1 MEWHYS
7 KAIMVVI
14 RFIYKHSDFSLT
26 SMNMVR
32 VHFSTLLLN
41 IWPKNLACITCW
53 QGHFVAG
60 VGLHMVVNP
69 CIGDHGSMNPHGAS
83 LSPSP

>member
-26 SMNMVR
+26 SMNMVDCIS
-32 VHFSTLLLN
+32 HPAHLN
-41 IWPKNLACITCW
+41 IWPKNLACITCCR
-53 QGHFVAG
+53 VILLL
-60 VGLHMVVNP
+60 V
-69 CIGDHGSMNPHGAS
+69 
-83 LSPSP
+83 